1 MKRALVV
8 IFTLTMVL
16 SLAACDKKTETA
28 SAENSG
34 TGAVETVQ
42 PDQETAVPEE
52 KPEQKEPGPAADE
65 GWKAFLKDYEAWVDS
80 YVEATKK
87 YQENPS
93 DITLLSEYTKLLG
106 QVAEWAEKAD
116 TYKEELEAAPEM
128 LAEYLKTMER
138 ILEKLSSVA

>member
-1 MKRALVV
+1 M
-8 IFTLTMVL
+8 
-16 SLAACDKKTETA
+16 
-28 SAENSG
+28 
-34 TGAVETVQ
+34 
-42 PDQETAVPEE
+42 
-52 KPEQKEPGPAADE
+52 
-65 GWKAFLKDYEAWVDS
+65 
-80 YVEATKK
+80 EATKK

-116 TYKEELEAAPEM
+116 TYKEELEASPEM